1 MPVQFLYK
9 PIDPDELTALYAAAD
24 VCFVSSIR
32 DGMNLVCLEYVACQA
47 YHGSEALRSSREDKA
62 PGSLVLSTF
71 AGAANHL
78 HGALF
83 VNPWDHERCA
93 HILAHALSMDAAEA
107 SARMEKLGLQ
117 VEQQTR

>member
-9 PIDPDELTALYAAAD
+9 PIDPDELTALYTAAD

-47 YHGSEALRSSREDKA
+47 HHGTEALQSSRKDKA

-78 HGALF
+78 DGALF

-93 HILAHALSMDAAEA
+93 DVLAHALSMDATEA